1 MEEMIHYLN
10 IHMISLEQDL
20 EKIDYVNEHHFYLV
34 KQAEIRLTEH
44 LLSVAED
51 IMDRYQDDEEEEEE

>member
-1 MEEMIHYLN
+1 MIEMIAYLKL
-10 IHMISLEQDL
+10 HKLSLEQDL

-34 KQAEIRLTEH
+34 KQAEIKLTEH

-51 IMDRYQDDEEEEEE
+51 IINK